1 MSGFHRCSNHNAS
14 CIFLPCCLFG
24 MFDQIWIMHK
34 FHNLCKTVQG
44 LYIMSWSSH
53 IRKFINISISTHLG
67 VSYFFCNQASD
78 HQSRSAPTSSSRR
91 LGDDR
96 AGTTGVEL
104 AAFTTAPSGYP
115 RALRLRPSARMAQK
129 GRIVLGVDIPHNK
142 RRRDQVL
149 AKCMAFLLVCVNY
162 TFCVPIVIVWDF
174 DRHFKSSDCY
184 SSFKPRGLSRFSQL
198 TACSWYKKPYQSM
211 TPRLLKEHG
220 RKKKKKKPVEGK
232 KYAGKHHISITA
244 PATKIWMVQGAWQYL
259 PGGRRCCTCFSTCKS
274 AAVWCPKLPYG
285 RNCHQPGIY
294 HLKKKNPNG
303 IDPSGSLNHQ
313 ATQFFLGAIPRNI
326 KVNVNQW
333 PPGRKWFWIP
343 KLKVSKAATQIPQRS
358 G

>member
-1 MSGFHRCSNHNAS
+1 
-14 CIFLPCCLFG
+14 
-24 MFDQIWIMHK
+24 MHK

-44 LYIMSWSSH
+44 LYIMSWYSH

-198 TACSWYKKPYQSM
+198 IACSWYKNPTYQSM

-220 RKKKKKKPVEGK
+220 RKKKTCWGQKICWEAPYFNHCSRNKNLNGPRCMAVF
-232 KYAGKHHISITA
+232 AGRKTLLHMLLHLQISCSLMSEA
-244 PATKIWMVQGAWQYL
+244 ALRKEMP
-259 PGGRRCCTCFSTCKS
+259 S
-274 AAVWCPKLPYG
+274 A
-285 RNCHQPGIY
+285 RN
-294 HLKKKNPNG
+294 LSFEKKNPNG